1 MAKEIE
7 RKFLVD
13 GDGWKDGAEKGVRL
27 TQAYLMSGPQRS
39 ARVRI
44 FDGGRARLT
53 MKFGGAALSRDEY
66 EYDIPLADALELV
79 SHALGAVID
88 KTRYCLADGAYV
100 WEIDVYH
107 GDLAG
112 LVGAEVE
119 LPDETATPPLPDW
132 LGREVTGDPR
142 YLNQT
147 LSETGRHPEEAD

>member
-39 ARVRI
+39 ARVHI

-66 EYDIPLADALELV
+66 EYDIILKIKGHSIPGQYQSTILF
-79 SHALGAVID
+79 
-88 KTRYCLADGAYV
+88 
-100 WEIDVYH
+100 
-107 GDLAG
+107 
-112 LVGAEVE
+112 
-119 LPDETATPPLPDW
+119 
-132 LGREVTGDPR
+132 
-142 YLNQT
+142 T
-147 LSETGRHPEEAD
+147 LKRLFYQK